1 MKVLFCSTVFLA
13 LLSSCATAKI
23 QDCPET
29 KIINRMP
36 TVGVSAKPSEYYIY
50 KGARREITE
59 FDQEWVKRNCP
70 NLQVEEVY

>member
-1 MKVLFCSTVFLA
+1 
-13 LLSSCATAKI
+13 
-23 QDCPET
+23 
-29 KIINRMP
+29 MP